1 MKRGKKIVVGSQ
13 EGVLSLFDW
22 GDIGDLSDRFPGH
35 PQSVDALVA
44 LDDDILISGSS
55 DGVIRILSVL
65 PNRMLGVVGEHS
77 EWPVERLALSADR
90 GLLASASHDN
100 TLKLWDIS
108 YLREGGGEG
117 EEEAE
122 AGGAAA
128 GAGAARPGRGRAEG
142 RVARAA
148 VAAAGGDAA
157 AEEEEGGKRGGKRRK
172 GMGKARGPAPNVNFG
187 EID

>member
-13 EGVLSLFDW
+13 EGVLSLFNW
-22 GDIGDLSDRFPGH
+22 GDIGDISDRFPGH
-35 PQSVDALVA
+35 PQSVDALLA
-44 LDDDILISGSS
+44 LDEDILISGSS

-108 YLREGGGEG
+108 YLREGGGE
-117 EEEAE
+117 EEEE
-122 AGGAAA
+122 EGEAAA
-128 GAGAARPGRGRAEG
+128 AAAPRAAAKGGAEG
-142 RVARAA
+142 RAARAA
-148 VAAAGGDAA
+148 AAAAGGE
-157 AEEEEGGKRGGKRRK
+157 AEAEGEEGKRGNKRRK
-172 GMGKARGPAPNVNFG
+172 GMGKAKGAAPAVDFG
-187 EID
+187 NID